1 MKIRSNLLLVSSGI
15 VIPSLLG
22 GIRFALLFSG
32 LSHGEYI
39 YDEETGIGAPWN
51 MHGLLRTVF
60 EEGGSVNRQLDSDI
74 FLVVDD
80 DGLIYYLNPKVPFH
94 SNRLTAS
101 DILQLITSYYTD
113 RGLVFTRYQYKNS
126 SGTLVYYSRWLS
138 NVSNRMTQVISGVIL
153 LSLFFLIVPALLG
166 MRVVAQLRHDLRVLE
181 KGIIAISDG
190 VTDIVFTDEE
200 RSGDFEEIFTTVEM
214 MAHKLK
220 EEEERRS
227 RFFLAVSHDLKTP
240 LTSIKGYLEAI
251 QDGIP
256 HNDEEYCEYI
266 DIMKEK
272 ADLLESRILGLIEY
286 AVFDSGSLARNFLP
300 IDVFPFLETIGKM
313 FKKEAVARHVE
324 LHTVV
329 DFNSDL
335 QIKGNTKLL
344 MRCFENLFDNAVK
357 YCCNE
362 HPVVEVNCRRDEHN
376 LVLIVHDNGAG
387 IPEAEQKNIFEPFY
401 RSDKNRNRPGFG
413 LGLSSAK
420 SIVELHGGE
429 ISCFNHPDGGAVM
442 MITIPIY
449 KPEPEQ
455 DNDGNRE
462 EE

>member
-1 MKIRSNLLLVSSGI
+1 M
-15 VIPSLLG
+15 
-22 GIRFALLFSG
+22 
-32 LSHGEYI
+32 
-39 YDEETGIGAPWN
+39 
-51 MHGLLRTVF
+51 
-60 EEGGSVNRQLDSDI
+60 
-74 FLVVDD
+74 
-80 DGLIYYLNPKVPFH
+80 
-94 SNRLTAS
+94 
-101 DILQLITSYYTD
+101 
-113 RGLVFTRYQYKNS
+113 
-126 SGTLVYYSRWLS
+126 
-138 NVSNRMTQVISGVIL
+138 
-153 LSLFFLIVPALLG
+153 
-166 MRVVAQLRHDLRVLE
+166 
-181 KGIIAISDG
+181 
-190 VTDIVFTDEE
+190 
-200 RSGDFEEIFTTVEM
+200 
-214 MAHKLK
+214 
-220 EEEERRS
+220 
-227 RFFLAVSHDLKTP
+227 
-240 LTSIKGYLEAI
+240 
-251 QDGIP
+251 
-256 HNDEEYCEYI
+256 
-266 DIMKEK
+266 
-272 ADLLESRILGLIEY
+272 
-286 AVFDSGSLARNFLP
+286 
-300 IDVFPFLETIGKM
+300 
-313 FKKEAVARHVE
+313 E

>member
-1 MKIRSNLLLVSSGI
+1 MKIRSKLLLLIYGI
-15 VIPSLLG
+15 VIPSLLCV
-22 GIRFALLFSG
+22 IIFAILFSG

-94 SNRLTAS
+94 SNHLTAS

-220 EEEERRS
+220 EEEDRRS

-256 HNDEEYCEYI
+256 RSEEEFREYI

-286 AVFDSGSLARNFLP
+286 AVFDSGNLIQKFLV
-300 IDVFPFLETIGKM
+300 IEAFPFLQTTAKM
-313 FKKEAVARHVE
+313 FKKEAAARHIE

-329 DFNSDL
+329 DFDPKL
-335 QIKGNTKLL
+335 KIKGNTKLL
-344 MRCFENLFDNAVK
+344 LRCFENLFDNAVK
-357 YCCNE
+357 YSQNE
-362 HPVVEVNCRRDEHN
+362 HPVVEIFCHCDAHN
-376 LVLIVHDNGAG
+376 FVFSIRDNGAG

-429 ISCFNHPDGGAVM
+429 ISCFNHPNGGAVVM
-442 MITIPIY
+442 LTIPIY
-449 KPEPEQ
+449 KAESEQ
-455 DNDGNRE
+455 NKDE
-462 EE
+462 AQEA